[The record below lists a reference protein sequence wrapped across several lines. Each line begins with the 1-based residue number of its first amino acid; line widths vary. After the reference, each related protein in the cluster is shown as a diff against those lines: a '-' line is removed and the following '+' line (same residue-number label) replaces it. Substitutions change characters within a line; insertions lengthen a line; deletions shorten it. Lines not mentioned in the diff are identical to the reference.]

1 MIAWLMVLGPI
12 YVIVLGTLAWRS
24 RRADQSEMEF
34 LLGNAKLGLMV
45 GLLTTAASL
54 FSTFTLQGMPD
65 FFRQHGVASWIF
77 LAVADGVMI
86 FVIVGFAF
94 YLRRRVAEKG
104 FSGVGPLLNACYETP
119 WAGRMYFLG
128 IFIFL
133 IPYVSIQ
140 IKGITIFLTAVF
152 PEFMPTWAWGLAIVG
167 LMLLYSE
174 TGGLKAIIFADVIQA
189 VLLLGVV
196 WIIASVC
203 LDKMGGMA
211 SMFQQ
216 VERENVALLS
226 SPGPKGLLGPQ
237 FLFASMLA
245 IAFVPITQ
253 PHITTRLVI
262 MKSIKE
268 THRMAIG
275 IGIFA
280 VLVILPTLFIGF
292 YGAINYADLSTA
304 EFLSQV
310 LLFDQLPWVA
320 ALGVIGLL
328 AAAISTSDSQLF
340 AMGTEFRGLFEAGR
354 SRMALTRIAIVAFAV
369 CALIFSQIASDE
381 LALLA
386 LSGFSGTAILGP
398 MILAAILRNRP
409 PATWMIIVTGI
420 GLLSFLASQFG
431 LIPKAVLGMNLNW
444 LIVVLLG
451 LCAFFAS
458 RKRLAARN
466 DSPVPN

>member
-1 MIAWLMVLGPI
+1 MIEWLMVLGPI
-12 YVIVLGTLAWRS
+12 YVLVLATLAWRS
-24 RRADQSEMEF
+24 RDANQSEKEF

-86 FVIVGFAF
+86 FVIVWFAF
-94 YLRRRVAEKG
+94 YLRRKVSQKG
-104 FSGVGPLLNACYETP
+104 FRGVGPLLNECYRTP

-128 IFIFL
+128 IFVFL

-152 PEFMPTWAWGLAIVG
+152 PDFMPTWAWGLLIIG
-167 LMLLYSE
+167 IMLLYSE

-189 VLLLGVV
+189 VVLLTVV
-196 WIIASVC
+196 WIIAVVC
-203 LDKMGGMA
+203 LDKMGGVSEML
-211 SMFQQ
+211 QQ
-216 VERENVALLS
+216 VERQNAALLS

-275 IGIFA
+275 IGVFA
-280 VLVILPTLFIGF
+280 ILVILPTLFIGF
-292 YGAINYADLSTA
+292 YGAINYADLSTPD
-304 EFLSQV
+304 FLSQV

-320 ALGVIGLL
+320 ALAVIGLL

-340 AMGTEFRGLFEAGR
+340 AMGTEFRGLFAEGI
-354 SRMALTRIAIVAFAV
+354 SRMTMTRLAIVFFAV
-369 CALIFSQIASDE
+369 CALAFSQIASDE

-386 LSGFSGTAILGP
+386 ISGFSGTAILGP
-398 MILAAILRNRP
+398 MILVAILTDRP
-409 PATWMIIVTGI
+409 PAKWMIIATGV
-420 GLLSFLASQFG
+420 GLICFLGSQFG
-431 LIPKAVLGMNLNW
+431 LIPKALLGMNLNW
-444 LIVVLLG
+444 LIVTILG
-451 LCAFFAS
+451 GIAFFAAS
-458 RKRLAARN
+458 RN
-466 DSPVPN
+466 D